1 MLNQVI
7 PKSLVLEVKFNIS
20 DEVLSKNT
28 FISLDVEKL
37 KLEEI
42 NKKRE
47 KNSMKIIEY
56 GDIEKYLNKVSV
68 KYDSLEIILNED
80 DKESK
85 NSINLND
92 DMLED
97 IKSLFIV
104 NKKCIDKESLIRT
117 IHLNYDEDYKNQL
130 LEDNDKLFGESYKKI
145 YQNNLIKVIGLDN
158 FNDLNEKKSK
168 FSPLYLTLM
177 NNNLN
182 LLKNSYNDLKD
193 TESYKFSCNN
203 DLLIYLPDVNLIDI
217 PSNIYGE
224 MMDIESMDFTLR
236 YPMDCENS
244 NLNGQII
251 HKYSVNSTD
260 SWSNDIVHHNVSK
273 VDTSLYPQIILD
285 NDKNLTTTKPVEKK
299 EYYLRLFYGINK
311 KIFETS
317 YLQET
322 AVAN

>member
-47 KNSMKIIEY
+47 KNSNKLIEY

-68 KYDSLEIILNED
+68 KYDTLEIILNED
-80 DKESK
+80 NKESK
-85 NSINLND
+85 HSTKLNE

-97 IKSLFIV
+97 IKSLFKV
-104 NKKCIDKESLIRT
+104 NKKCIEKESLIKT
-117 IHLNYDEDYKNQL
+117 IHLDYDEDYKNQV
-130 LEDNDKLFGESYKKI
+130 LENNDKLFGESYKKI
-145 YQNNLIKVIGLDN
+145 YQNNLIKEIGLDN

-177 NNNLN
+177 NNNVN
-182 LLKNSYNDLKD
+182 LLKNSFNDLKD
-193 TESYKFSCNN
+193 TESYKFSSNN

-224 MMDIESMDFTLR
+224 LIEVESIDFTLR
-236 YPMDCENS
+236 YPIECENS

-251 HKYSVNSTD
+251 HKYSVDSID

-299 EYYLRLFYGINK
+299 EYYLRLFYGVNK

-317 YLQET
+317 NIQVT
-322 AVAN
+322 AVPN